1 MAHEER
7 VYVEN
12 IVGLAS
18 YDGEKIYLR
27 SRRLKKSGMRYRRTR
42 TMSRWQQQQ
51 NQRPRTEFALS
62 SKQMSVPGRVAHPST
77 RLLLIKKREIRSIVI
92 RDLQERRIIIITKL
106 TRRIMEIRSLRGIRI
121 QEIIILKGKMEC
133 H

>member
-1 MAHEER
+1 MAHEVR

-18 YDGEKIYLR
+18 YDGEKINLR

-92 RDLQERRIIIITKL
+92 RDLQERRIMIITKL

>member
-18 YDGEKIYLR
+18 YDGEKINLR

-92 RDLQERRIIIITKL
+92 RDLHERRIIIITKL

>member
-18 YDGEKIYLR
+18 YDGEKINLR

>member
-1 MAHEER
+1 MAHEEH

-18 YDGEKIYLR
+18 YDGEKINLR

-92 RDLQERRIIIITKL
+92 RDLQKRRIIIITKL

>member
-18 YDGEKIYLR
+18 YDGEKINLR

-42 TMSRWQQQQ
+42 TMSRWQQQ
-51 NQRPRTEFALS
+51 
-62 SKQMSVPGRVAHPST
+62 
-77 RLLLIKKREIRSIVI
+77 
-92 RDLQERRIIIITKL
+92 
-106 TRRIMEIRSLRGIRI
+106 
-121 QEIIILKGKMEC
+121 
-133 H
+133 